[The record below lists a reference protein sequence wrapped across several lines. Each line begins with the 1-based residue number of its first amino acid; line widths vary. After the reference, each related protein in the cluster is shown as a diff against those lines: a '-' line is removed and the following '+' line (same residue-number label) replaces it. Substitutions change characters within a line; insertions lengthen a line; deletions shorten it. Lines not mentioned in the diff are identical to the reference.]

1 MSKCSYLE
9 AFRENGLY
17 CERGIADMKQ
27 YMTVKEVCQMTG
39 LTRKH
44 LYYFHHENVVRA
56 TAHANY
62 SVEGNDGYKL
72 YDQQAVEKLQWIAL
86 YYRLGLKRNEI
97 RDMMLAS
104 KLDSYAILNTL
115 LAREHQRLLQ
125 IKQNIELIK
134 HLISASSNGA
144 LSPDAVEFA
153 LRHFTHETR

>member
-72 YDQQAVEKLQWIAL
+72 YDQQAVKKLQ
-86 YYRLGLKRNEI
+86 
-97 RDMMLAS
+97 
-104 KLDSYAILNTL
+104 
-115 LAREHQRLLQ
+115 
-125 IKQNIELIK
+125 
-134 HLISASSNGA
+134 
-144 LSPDAVEFA
+144 
-153 LRHFTHETR
+153 